1 MGRGIDAVTNNLDGS
16 PENDIILMDIALNYI
31 LFTGIIIITGFVFGE
46 LANKVKLP
54 KATGYLVAGILLNPD
69 LFISLLDHKH
79 FVEASQVVLNIS
91 LAIIAFSIG
100 GGLHRKELKSMGG
113 SIVSIG
119 INQAEI
125 TLLIV
130 AFGLIGLFRVFPPE
144 GYAWAE
150 YLVPMS
156 IILGSLALPTDPAAF
171 LAVKNELK
179 AKGRLTTTT
188 LGIAAIDDMLTFLNF
203 VLAVS
208 IAGLFLN
215 SGEGNL
221 GMELL
226 KTLGEIA
233 ASIALGAVMGGLL
246 NLVTGLTKK
255 ETEGVLIVL
264 ALGFI
269 LACYGLAE
277 AFHLEKLLTNM
288 SMGIVVV
295 NFNPIRKKIFD
306 LLERYTEELVFVLF
320 FTLSGIQLNFDI
332 IDQVLLL
339 VGVFVVLR
347 FAGKWAGTFS
357 GALMAGS
364 DKKIKRYTTWALL
377 PQGGIVIGLGLTL
390 QQDPAFSSFA
400 DIILGVVIISSV
412 VFEIIGSIT
421 TKYALEES
429 GEAKAE

>member
-1 MGRGIDAVTNNLDGS
+1 
-16 PENDIILMDIALNYI
+16 MDIALNYI
-31 LFTGIIIITGFVFGE
+31 LFIGVIIITGFVFGE
-46 LANKVKLP
+46 MANKLKLP

-79 FVEASQVVLNIS
+79 FVEASHVVLDIA

-100 GGLHRKELKSMGG
+100 GGLHRKEIKSMGR

-119 INQAEI
+119 INQAEL

-130 AFGLIGLFRVFPPE
+130 AFGLIGLFRLFPPE

-171 LAVKNELK
+171 LAVKNELG

-208 IAGLFLN
+208 IAGMFMN
-215 SGEGNL
+215 PGENGIW
-221 GMELL
+221 MELL
-226 KTLGEIA
+226 RTLGEIA
-233 ASIALGAVMGGLL
+233 ASIALGAGMGALL
-246 NLVTGLTKK
+246 NAVTGLVKK

-269 LACYGLAE
+269 LACYGLAA
-277 AFHLEKLLTNM
+277 AFHIEKLLANM
-288 SMGIVVV
+288 TLGIVVV

-306 LLERYTEELVFVLF
+306 LIERYTEELVFVLF

-332 IDQVLLL
+332 IGQALLL
-339 VGVFVVLR
+339 VGIFTVLR

-357 GALMAGS
+357 GALIAGS

-390 QQDPAFSSFA
+390 QQDPKFSSFA
-400 DIILGVVIISSV
+400 DIVLGVVIISSV

-421 TKYALEES
+421 TKYALQKA
-429 GEAKAE
+429 GETE